1 MSIFDQ
7 MKNKAQSQLKT
18 AARSAVQNLGNQKET
33 FTFTA
38 LPESVAQMQ
47 ALPEAAMD
55 TPFKTAALTVCALC
69 AFAADQAVGTD
80 LLNFLRGPRPL
91 NGQDI
96 SFIKDRFRGG
106 ARNYIIFS
114 YFAGATPE
122 NDYTPAQPYTVTV
135 TSDPHSYD
143 EENYARLYITC
154 GGADSPRPINL
165 RKKADGQWCLWE
177 QYLLT
182 DIRQPKA
189 NDPWA

>member
-7 MKNKAQSQLKT
+7 LKNKAQTTAKA
-18 AARSAVQNLGNQKET
+18 AARTAVSNLGNQQET
-33 FTFTA
+33 FNFST
-38 LPESVAQMQ
+38 LPESAEQLR

-55 TPFKTAALTVCALC
+55 TPFQTAALTVCALC
-69 AFAADQAVGTD
+69 AFAADQAVGTE
-80 LLNFLRGPRPL
+80 LLNVLRGPRPL
-91 NGQDI
+91 SGQDI

-106 ARNYIIFS
+106 RTYIPFS
-114 YFAGATPE
+114 YFAGATPD
-122 NDYTPAQPYTVTV
+122 NNYTPTQPYTVTV
-135 TSDPHSYD
+135 TSDARSYD
-143 EENYARLYITC
+143 EQGYARLYIAS
-154 GGADSPRPINL
+154 GGADSPRPIKL

>member
-1 MSIFDQ
+1 MGIFDQ
-7 MKNKAQSQLKT
+7 LKNQAQESAQS
-18 AARSAVQNLGNQKET
+18 AVRRIGNQSET
-33 FTFTA
+33 FTFAA
-38 LPESVAQMQ
+38 LPESVEELC

-91 NGQDI
+91 TGQDI

-114 YFAGATPE
+114 HFGGAKPE
-122 NDYTPAQPYTVTV
+122 NDYTPSQPYTVTV
-135 TSDPHSYD
+135 TSDAHSFD
-143 EENYARLYITC
+143 EQGYARLYIVC
-154 GGADSPRPINL
+154 GGADSPRPVKL
-165 RKKADGQWCLWE
+165 RKKGDGQWCLWE

>member
-7 MKNKAQSQLKT
+7 MKNRAEA
-18 AARSAVQNLGNQKET
+18 AARSAVSNLGNKRET
-33 FTFTA
+33 FTFQT
-38 LPESVAQMQ
+38 LPESVEQMR

-69 AFAADQAVGTD
+69 AFATDQAVGTD

-91 NGQDI
+91 TGQDI

-106 ARNYIIFS
+106 ARSYI
-114 YFAGATPE
+114 A
-122 NDYTPAQPYTVTV
+122 
-135 TSDPHSYD
+135 
-143 EENYARLYITC
+143 C
-154 GGADSPRPINL
+154 GGADSPRPVKL
-165 RKKADGQWCLWE
+165 RKKGDGQWCLWE

>member
-7 MKNKAQSQLKT
+7 LKSKATIAAGT
-18 AARSAVQNLGNQKET
+18 AINNLGNKRET
-33 FTFTA
+33 FTFPA
-38 LPESVAQMQ
+38 LPESVEQMKT
-47 ALPEAAMD
+47 LPEAAMD
-55 TPFKTAALTVCALC
+55 TPFKTASLTVCALC
-69 AFAADQAVGTD
+69 AFAADQAMGID

-91 NGQDI
+91 TGQDI

-114 YFAGATPE
+114 YFGGAKPE
-122 NDYTPAQPYTVTV
+122 NDYTPSQPYTVTV
-135 TSDPHSYD
+135 TSDAHSFD
-143 EENYARLYITC
+143 EQGYARLYIAC
-154 GGADSPRPINL
+154 GGADSPRPVKL

-189 NDPWA
+189 DAPWA

>member
-7 MKNKAQSQLKT
+7 LKSRAQT
-18 AARSAVQNLGNQKET
+18 TVRSAVGTAVSNLGNQQET
-33 FTFTA
+33 FNFST
-38 LPESVAQMQ
+38 LPESAEQLR

-55 TPFKTAALTVCALC
+55 TPFQTAALTVCALC
-69 AFAADQAVGTD
+69 AFAADQAVGTG
-80 LLNFLRGPRPL
+80 LLNVLRGPRPL
-91 NGQDI
+91 SGQDI

-106 ARNYIIFS
+106 RTYIPFS
-114 YFAGATPE
+114 YFAGATPD
-122 NDYTPAQPYTVTV
+122 NNYTPTQPYTVTV
-135 TSDPHSYD
+135 TSDARSYD
-143 EENYARLYITC
+143 EQGYARLYIAS
-154 GGADSPRPINL
+154 GGADSPRPIKL

>member
-1 MSIFDQ
+1 MGIFDQ
-7 MKNKAQSQLKT
+7 LKNQAQESAQS
-18 AARSAVQNLGNQKET
+18 AVRRIGNQSET
-33 FTFTA
+33 FIFAA
-38 LPESVAQMQ
+38 LPESVEELC

-91 NGQDI
+91 TGQDI

-114 YFAGATPE
+114 YFGGAKPE
-122 NDYTPAQPYTVTV
+122 NDYTPSQPYTVTV
-135 TSDPHSYD
+135 TSDAHSFD
-143 EENYARLYITC
+143 EQGYARLYIVC
-154 GGADSPRPINL
+154 GGADSPHPIKL
-165 RKKADGQWCLWE
+165 RKKGNGQWCLWE